1 MAPRAPTEY
10 RELLHGLLQGSYTD
24 ITFHDVLFGSRLR
37 LLFRLFQRRV
47 CSEYMAFAGI
57 VRRRI
62 TGKRADPYVNEAS
75 QLVDRPPH
83 VGVVDQRVG

>member
-24 ITFHDVLFGSRLR
+24 ITFHEVLFGSRLP
-37 LLFRLFQRRV
+37 LLFRLFQRRFRSV
-47 CSEYMAFAGI
+47 YMALAGI

-75 QLVDRPPH
+75 QLVGRQPHADRF
-83 VGVVDQRVG
+83 